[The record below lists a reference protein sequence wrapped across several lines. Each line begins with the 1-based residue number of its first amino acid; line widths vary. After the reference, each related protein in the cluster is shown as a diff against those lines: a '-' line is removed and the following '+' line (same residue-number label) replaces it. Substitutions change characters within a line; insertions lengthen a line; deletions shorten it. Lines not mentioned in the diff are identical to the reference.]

1 MSAHPEPRIVARD
14 DVRLAVYEQGN
25 PAARDPPLVLVHGW
39 PDTHDLWR
47 HVIPHLADRFRI
59 VSYDTRGAG
68 ASTSPPPCRPTRCP
82 NWRAT
87 CSR

>member
-25 PAARDPPLVLVHGW
+25 PAGETLVLVHGW

-47 HVIPHLADRFRI
+47 HVIPHP
-59 VSYDTRGAG
+59 YG
-68 ASTSPPPCRPTRCP
+68 
-82 NWRAT
+82 
-87 CSR
+87 